1 MGGRPERFRAPA
13 HHRRA
18 LTRVPADPHRRD
30 DRAGGGIVMTAVPLS
45 SRVKSWP
52 VWMLMG
58 LIVVVLLTIG
68 ATRDN
73 GPLTQSERIDAISQR
88 LACPTCN
95 GESVYVSRAAAA
107 ESIRNQ
113 VARDVSAGKLTD
125 DEIIA
130 AIASTFEARVLLVPR
145 ATGFDALVWVL
156 PIAVAVCSVTALG
169 FAFRRW
175 RKNQGAVPSEDDVA
189 LVERLL
195 ADDPTDEE
203 NV

>member
-1 MGGRPERFRAPA
+1 
-13 HHRRA
+13 
-18 LTRVPADPHRRD
+18 
-30 DRAGGGIVMTAVPLS
+30 MTAVPLS

-156 PIAVAVCSVTALG
+156 PIAVAVCFVTALG

>member
-1 MGGRPERFRAPA
+1 MKKLKGRF
-13 HHRRA
+13 
-18 LTRVPADPHRRD
+18 VWS
-30 DRAGGGIVMTAVPLS
+30 MMAVLAA
-45 SRVKSWP
+45 
-52 VWMLMG
+52 
-58 LIVVVLLTIG
+58 VLLAFG
-68 ATRDN
+68 ATRSS
-73 GPLTQSERIDAISQR
+73 GPTTQEERIDAISKR

>member
-1 MGGRPERFRAPA
+1 M
-13 HHRRA
+13 
-18 LTRVPADPHRRD
+18 
-30 DRAGGGIVMTAVPLS
+30 S
-45 SRVKSWP
+45 STVLARIKSWP

-125 DEIIA
+125 DEISA
-130 AIASTFEARVLLVPR
+130 AIASAFEAKVLLVPR
-145 ATGFDALVWVL
+145 TTGFDALVWVL
-156 PIAVAVCSVTALG
+156 PIAVGVCSLTALG

-175 RKNQGAVPSEDDVA
+175 QKNQGAVPSEDDVA

-195 ADDPTDEE
+195 AEDPTDEE

>member
-1 MGGRPERFRAPA
+1 MSARLAQ
-13 HHRRA
+13 
-18 LTRVPADPHRRD
+18 
-30 DRAGGGIVMTAVPLS
+30 
-45 SRVKSWP
+45 RVKSWP

-58 LIVVVLLTIG
+58 FVIVVLLTIG

-73 GPLTQSERIDAISQR
+73 GPRTQSERIDAISQR
-88 LACPTCN
+88 LACPTCD

-113 VARDVSAGKLTD
+113 VARDVSAGKLSD
-125 DEIIA
+125 DQIIA
-130 AIASTFEARVLLVPR
+130 GIASTFEARVLLVPR

-175 RKNQGAVPSEDDVA
+175 RSNQGAVPTDDDVA
-189 LVERLL
+189 LVERLM
-195 ADDPTDEE
+195 ARDANDPTDEE